1 MNGHNSVVSAP
12 ANDDPFIR
20 LTIRHDRCTVA
31 VVGEAVLGPE
41 DARMFGPSETAA
53 ATEYAHAIAEVLGT
67 RVRYLIVDRGQKR
80 ADWLPALGRKE
91 TAHG

>member
-1 MNGHNSVVSAP
+1 MTH

-31 VVGEAVLGPE
+31 VVGEAALGPG
-41 DARMFGPSETAA
+41 DARLFGPSDTAA
-53 ATEYAHAIAEVLGT
+53 ATDYANTIAEVLGT
-67 RVRYLIVDRGQKR
+67 RVKYVIVDRGQKR
-80 ADWLPALGRKE
+80 AGWLPALGRE